1 MMEIALAP
9 KRRNSEDTQTI
20 ITKVAENHQ
29 MPDMIDKR
37 DRATVFRDR
46 MAQAMLQAGATQASL
61 ARSAGLDRS
70 TISALLAPGTRLP
83 NAQAAADCA
92 MSLGVSTD
100 WLLGLTNRPTPPD
113 RIADE
118 AVTLVHA
125 PRALFDD
132 TVFGWHRAAAGTKI
146 RHVPATLP
154 DILKTK
160 AVVEWEYGATL
171 GRDAPQA
178 IATFEAQRAWVA
190 AAHSDFEIAMP
201 RHELDSFATG
211 TGYWAGLPAALRR
224 AQIDELSRLTETLYP
239 ALRLYLFDARR
250 VFSAPVTVFGSNRA
264 VVYLGRQ
271 YFVFSDPAKVAE
283 VSRHFDW
290 LLRETSH
297 SARGTA
303 AFLRE
308 LAI

>member
-1 MMEIALAP
+1 
-9 KRRNSEDTQTI
+9 
-20 ITKVAENHQ
+20 

-37 DRATVFRDR
+37 DRAALFRDR
-46 MAQAMLQAGATQASL
+46 LALAMTEAGATQASL

-70 TISALLAPGTRLP
+70 TISALLASGTRLP

-100 WLLGLTNRPTPPD
+100 WLLGLTDRPAPPD
-113 RIADE
+113 RLADE

-132 TVFGWHRAAAGTKI
+132 TIFGWHRAAAGAKI

-154 DILKTK
+154 DILKTPEV
-160 AVVEWEYGATL
+160 AAWEYSAAL
-171 GRDAPQA
+171 GVETARALE
-178 IATFEAQRAWVA
+178 TFEAQRAWLA

-201 RHELDSFATG
+201 RHELDSLAAG

-224 AQIDELSRLTETLYP
+224 AQIDELARLTETLYP
-239 ALRLYLFDARR
+239 ALRLYLFDAHR
-250 VFSAPVTVFGSNRA
+250 VFSAPVTVFGSERA

-290 LLRETSH
+290 LVRETSH

-303 AFLRE
+303 AL
-308 LAI
+308 LHGLTV